1 MIFHTGRCSRGL
13 RRRRPIDRKI
23 LCLRPG
29 QKRSVA
35 SEQLHEAQARAS
47 AEKLF
52 HDLLDAAPDAIR
64 EVDSGGRIVRANATV
79 EDLFGYDSS
88 ELLNQPV
95 ERLIPEEARGVH
107 SKHRAAYAAHPTK
120 RPMGSNLDL

>member
-1 MIFHTGRCSRGL
+1 MPKARA
-13 RRRRPIDRKI
+13 
-23 LCLRPG
+23 
-29 QKRSVA
+29 KRSVA

-52 HDLLDAAPDAIR
+52 HDLLDAAPDAIL

-79 EDLFGYDSS
+79 EDLFGYSSS

-95 ERLIPEEARGVH
+95 ERLIPEEARASSFKASRGVC
-107 SKHRAAYAAHPTK
+107 RAPNQASHGLK
-120 RPMGSNLDL
+120 CGSLRSP